1 MRDGDALM
9 FDIDAVITWVDGS
22 DPQLAAKRE
31 RYLSNADTPL
41 HDNGTN
47 PHRWVCSDELNF
59 CLRSIANHAP
69 WVRKIWIVTDGQ
81 IPELNGLSD
90 AIADK
95 ITIIDHRDIF
105 AGYENALPTFNSLSI
120 ETMLWRIDGLAEHFL
135 YFNDDVFLTAPT
147 QPNDFFAG
155 NGPILRGKW
164 VDYSHLPDCVD
175 SRDDASLLFHYNQI
189 KAASMI
195 GYTADHIFD
204 SAHAVHPM
212 LRSVMVELFA
222 AHHDAFIRNAGF
234 RFRCTEQFV
243 AQSLHNHACLAIGNA
258 AILDS
263 ADYLHVPVGAFDKW
277 TAEDVHAFLDSSERH
292 AVKILC
298 VNDLPEIERN
308 YPDARIWINEA
319 IGG

>member
-1 MRDGDALM
+1 M

-22 DPQLAAKRE
+22 DPQLAKKRE
-31 RYLSNADTPL
+31 HYLSNANTPL

-59 CLRSIANHAP
+59 CLRSITNNAP
-69 WVRKIWIVTDGQ
+69 WVRKIWIVTDSQ
-81 IPELNGLSD
+81 IPDLNGLSNV
-90 AIADK
+90 ITNK
-95 ITIIDHRDIF
+95 ITIVDHRNIF

-147 QPNDFFAG
+147 QPDDFFA
-155 NGPILRGKW
+155 NNSPILRGKW
-164 VDYSHLPDCVD
+164 VDYSHLPNCDN

-189 KAASMI
+189 NAAGMI

-204 SAHAVHPM
+204 SAHVVHPM
-212 LRSVMVELFA
+212 LRSVMAELFDT
-222 AHHDAFIRNAGF
+222 HRDAFIRNAKF

-243 AQSLHNHACLAIGNA
+243 AQSLHNHACLAAGDA
-258 AILDS
+258 AILDT
-263 ADYLHVPVGAFDKW
+263 ADYLHVAVGAFEKW
-277 TAEDVHAFLDSSERH
+277 TAEDVHAFLYGAERH

-298 VNDLPEIERN
+298 VNDLPEVERN
-308 YPDARIWINEA
+308 YPDARKWIDEA
-319 IGG
+319 IGEKSG